1 MKKSMT
7 AAIISATLIL
17 LLGAGVLGFLSNQS
31 ATAHDN
37 SNSDNDCPRT
47 TRGLTDN
54 ELESF
59 KQLLEHE
66 RTGNLTR
73 LEILKALLANATTV
87 EINGTVVALVR
98 NKLVLNTT
106 TGHETILLPRTW
118 TVDTQVMKR
127 TQLFSGNFS
136 AAGEKVKVTA
146 LKLTLFENQNIT
158 INMLYGFE
166 ITNAESIT
174 AFALL
179 PFNIE
184 TKT

>member
-1 MKKSMT
+1 MKRSIT

-17 LLGAGVLGFLSNQS
+17 LLGAGVLGFISNQS
-31 ATAHDN
+31 AIANDN
-37 SNSDNDCPRT
+37 NNNDCPRT
-47 TRGLTDN
+47 TRGLTDH
-54 ELESF
+54 ESEFF
-59 KQLLEHE
+59 KQLLEQEHTE
-66 RTGNLTR
+66 NLPK
-73 LEILKALLANATTV
+73 LETLRALLANATTV

-106 TGHETILLPRTW
+106 TGHETILLPLTW

-127 TQLFSGNFS
+127 TQLFNGNFS
-136 AAGEKVKVTA
+136 ATGEKVQVTA

-158 INMLYGFE
+158 INILYGFE
-166 ITNAESIT
+166 ITNAESIV

-184 TKT
+184 PKT